1 MAFASARST
10 QHPHPHTPTQVTQGR
25 LGVSAANPLLAPTA
39 GILAV
44 GLGSLSASFAADRA
58 PALVCA
64 ALRVALPPGAYGAH
78 GGWTLFAGEDMEGDP
93 EAVALRGKGCFL
105 GILMGGWC
113 VRIVARIRHIH
124 THARTHA
131 ATAMRTALVGAL
143 LFKGLGGSFRG
154 LAPSDVCRPGAFFRR
169 RVRTD

>member
-1 MAFASARST
+1 MAFAPARST

-124 THARTHA
+124 TRTHA
-131 ATAMRTALVGAL
+131 
-143 LFKGLGGSFRG
+143 RG
-154 LAPSDVCRPGAFFRR
+154 NSHAHRPGGCAPFQGPRRQLPGARPQR
-169 RVRTD
+169 RVPPRGILPPAGAD